1 MHSRHT
7 LGRILPSIAT
17 QHNEKMTINHPGLFT
32 RQLARERNNT
42 IQRIDGKHFKNDFE
56 SQSGA

>member
-32 RQLARERNNT
+32 LPLARERNNT
-42 IQRIDGKHFKNDFE
+42 TQGVDGKHFKSDLE
-56 SQSGA
+56 SDLWV